1 MAGRAGFIG
10 KHNFP
15 PLIHSLDDIAISRS
29 PNKIRG
35 EPASDNN
42 LREPATNDVDKSWF
56 ENADFSLPFDCSV
69 SVEPGDRRCASSADS
84 SFGYSDIGPNP
95 VSFKFPFVCARQVW
109 RWPDWLP
116 RSGRLRKDS
125 RHNEKGSGG
134 EEF

>member
-69 SVEPGDRRCASSADS
+69 SVEPCDHRCASLSDS
-84 SFGYSDIGPNP
+84 FFGYPDIRRHP
-95 VSFKFPFVCARQVW
+95 VSFNFPIAYTRQVW
-109 RWPDWLP
+109 RWPHWLA
-116 RSGRLRKDS
+116 RFCRR
-125 RHNEKGSGG
+125 
-134 EEF
+134 